1 MRPVERL
8 FAEQFMHNLVAKNPS
23 EPEFHQAV
31 KEVVESLVPVL
42 ERHPKYLEHKIL
54 ERVVEPERVILFR
67 VPWMDDRGEVQVN
80 KGFRVEFNSALGP
93 TRAASAST
101 PPSPS
106 ACSSSSASS
115 RSSRIP

>member
-42 ERHPKYLEHKIL
+42 ERHPKYLEP
-54 ERVVEPERVILFR
+54 RS
-67 VPWMDDRGEVQVN
+67 WN
-80 KGFRVEFNSALGP
+80 AWS
-93 TRAASAST
+93 
-101 PPSPS
+101 SPS
-106 ACSSSSASS
+106 G
-115 RSSRIP
+115 